1 VGKEKRIQELRKE
14 QEKPGFWDDSEKAGF
29 LSKELA
35 DLEESLQGFRSLEKD
50 LKDLAELAEL
60 AGVAEVE
67 ALENRLKQEESKLFL
82 SGKYDKGNA
91 ILTVTPGAGGEDAA
105 DWATMLFRMYQRFC
119 ERKGWK
125 TSILEPL
132 SMEIKGKFAY
142 GLLKRENGVHRL
154 VRMSPFSAKKLRH
167 TSFAAVEVLPQ
178 ISAGDAEVEIRPEDI
193 SVEFARSSGP
203 GGQNV
208 NKRETAVRI
217 VHIPTGIAV
226 ESQATRTQQ
235 QNKERALEILAA
247 KLYHIQELEREKEVA
262 KLKGKAMPIEWGSQ
276 IRSYV
281 LHPYQMVKDHRTE
294 QETTDT
300 QGVLDGKLDDFIDA
314 EISIN

>member
-1 VGKEKRIQELRKE
+1 MRKE

>member
-1 VGKEKRIQELRKE
+1 MGKEKRIQELRKE